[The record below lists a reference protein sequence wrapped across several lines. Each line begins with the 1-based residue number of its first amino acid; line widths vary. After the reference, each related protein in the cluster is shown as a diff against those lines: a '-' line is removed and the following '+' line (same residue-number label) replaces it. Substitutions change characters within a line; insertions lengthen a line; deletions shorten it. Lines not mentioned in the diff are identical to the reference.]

1 MALQL
6 LHPPYHSSFQSS
18 RISHEFAPM
27 KLNLYKPNNPN
38 PNRNPTYPT
47 NPTLQRDRSV
57 CSRLI
62 LLVGSNYITSAKED
76 V

>member
-1 MALQL
+1 
-6 LHPPYHSSFQSS
+6 
-18 RISHEFAPM
+18 M